1 MCVCSKEKQG
11 EQKTLEKKWV
21 YVLFGWEG
29 RKNNF
34 YVEPTHFLPEYT
46 QNLSLQNGEKTE
58 QGKFESKMTKWTWA
72 KSSCLF
78 FFFLFFSYV
87 VLSNVAFFFLIYFFL
102 LIFQVWC
109 FVFVFFLMVSS
120 ATLPP
125 LFFFLL
131 ISWAQHFVCVC
142 VSFCLTR
149 NDFFFLIW
157 VFFFFLGCLSL
168 FYFKLSIIF

>member
-34 YVEPTHFLPEYT
+34 YVGPTHFSPKQT
-46 QNLSLQNGEKTE
+46 QNLSLQDGEKTG
-58 QGKFESKMTKWTWA
+58 QGKFDSKMTKCTWA

-78 FFFLFFSYV
+78 FFPFLF
-87 VLSNVAFFFLIYFFL
+87 LCCPEQCCLFFLIYFFL
-102 LIFQVWC
+102 LILQVWC

-131 ISWAQHFVCVC
+131 ISWAQHFVCV
-142 VSFCLTR
+142 
-149 NDFFFLIW
+149 FLF
-157 VFFFFLGCLSL
+157 V
-168 FYFKLSIIF
+168 